1 LLEADEKLSFWNR
14 LMIMRLVRFSTLGS
28 SKKIREILLKK
39 LLKFEKKSEL
49 ENFNL
54 ELSEKIFSKFY
65 DNSAEIA

>member
-1 LLEADEKLSFWNR
+1 
-14 LMIMRLVRFSTLGS
+14 MIMRLVRFSTLGS